1 MDLNKTRELLRFLE
15 ALPVTVILDDGERF
29 YVEDAHGYKVEYECW
44 NNQMDCTEVDNLAD
58 FLDFSPVKLLLSV
71 DPDHILNIQDMI
83 RSHLP
88 DDLCVVRTAPFYLE
102 IIPVSINKGKALLDV
117 CSRLCIDPADTAAF
131 GDSEND
137 IPMLQAAGCGV
148 AMGNAEDAVKAVAD
162 KVTLSNNS
170 DGIAHALREL
180 IM

>member
-1 MDLNKTRELLRFLE
+1 M
-15 ALPVTVILDDGERF
+15 
-29 YVEDAHGYKVEYECW
+29 
-44 NNQMDCTEVDNLAD
+44 
-58 FLDFSPVKLLLSV
+58 
-71 DPDHILNIQDMI
+71 
-83 RSHLP
+83 
-88 DDLCVVRTAPFYLE
+88 
-102 IIPVSINKGKALLDV
+102 

-137 IPMLQAAGCGV
+137 ISMLQAAGCGV

>member
-1 MDLNKTRELLRFLE
+1 
-15 ALPVTVILDDGERF
+15 
-29 YVEDAHGYKVEYECW
+29 
-44 NNQMDCTEVDNLAD
+44 
-58 FLDFSPVKLLLSV
+58 
-71 DPDHILNIQDMI
+71 MI

-117 CSRLCIDPADTAAF
+117 CSHLDINPADTAAF